1 MRKHKGG
8 FILRDNEIVALYW
21 ERDEAAL
28 TETERKYGRYLK
40 KIAFNVLAD
49 FEDSEE
55 CVNDTYFK
63 AWNSMPT
70 QKPEFLATYL
80 GAITRRSAID
90 RYRRRNSQKRV
101 GSQYA
106 VALEELE
113 DCISNGNVTEQEVEL
128 HILGEV
134 IGSYLKT
141 VPEEARDAFIGRYY
155 FHDSLEEIAG
165 YCRMSVT
172 RVKSLLYRLRKG
184 LKKYLEEEG
193 YFYG

>member
-1 MRKHKGG
+1 M
-8 FILRDNEIVALYW
+8 RDNEIVALYW
-21 ERDEAAL
+21 KRDEAAL
-28 TETERKYGRYLK
+28 RETEKKYGKYLK

-70 QKPEFLATYL
+70 QRPEFLATYL
-80 GAITRRSAID
+80 GALTRHGAID
-90 RYRRRNSQKRV
+90 LYRRKNSQKRV

-106 VALEELE
+106 VALEELG
-113 DCISNGNVTEQEVEL
+113 DCASAGNVTEQEVEL

-134 IGSYLKT
+134 INVYLKT

-155 FHDSLEEIAG
+155 FHDSIEEIAG
-165 YCRMSVT
+165 YCRVSVPK
-172 RVKSLLYRLRKG
+172 VKSMLYRLRKG
-184 LKKYLEEEG
+184 LRAFLEEEG
-193 YFYG
+193 YYDE

>member
-1 MRKHKGG
+1 M
-8 FILRDNEIVALYW
+8 RDNEIVALYW

-28 TETERKYGRYLK
+28 TETEKKYGRYLN

-80 GAITRRSAID
+80 GAIARRSAID
-90 RYRRRNSQKRV
+90 LYRRKNSLKRV

-113 DCISNGNVTEQEVEL
+113 DCASTGNATEQEVEL

-134 IGSYLKT
+134 INAYLKT
-141 VPEEARDAFIGRYY
+141 VSEEARDAFIGRYY
-155 FHDSLEEIAG
+155 FHDSIEEIAG
-165 YCRMSVT
+165 YCRISVSKT
-172 RVKSLLYRLRKG
+172 KSMLYRLRKG
-184 LKKYLEEEG
+184 LKQYLEEEG
-193 YFYG
+193 YYDE

>member
-1 MRKHKGG
+1 M
-8 FILRDNEIVALYW
+8 RDNEIVALYW

-28 TETERKYGRYLK
+28 SETEKKYGRYLL

-70 QKPEFLATYL
+70 LRPEFLATYL
-80 GAITRRSAID
+80 GAITRRGAID
-90 RYRRRNSQKRV
+90 QYRRKNSQKRV

-113 DCISNGNVTEQEVEL
+113 DCISAGNATEQEVEL

-134 IGSYLKT
+134 INTYLKT
-141 VPEEARDAFIGRYY
+141 VPEEARDVFVGRYY

-165 YCRMSVT
+165 YCRSTVP
-172 RVKSLLYRLRKG
+172 RVKSMLYRLRKG
-184 LKKYLEEEG
+184 LKAYLEEEG